1 VRLNVHLVRF
11 PWNGDAAAVRNGLI
25 RAAQAAESVGA
36 GGISF
41 MDHFFGPPGRGPADD
56 PMLEGYTA
64 LGFVA
69 GVTQHVK
76 LRLLVSG
83 VTYRNP
89 GLLAKAVA
97 TLDVLSG
104 GRAGLGIGAAWYER
118 EHRGLGFAFPPL
130 AERFE
135 RVEETV
141 RICLQMWSDDD
152 GPFVGRHYELAE
164 TICSPRPVTSPHPQI
179 LIGGGGESRTLAL
192 VAKYADACNLFAT
205 SLSSVRRKL
214 EVLKRHCAAKGRPFD
229 AITKT
234 IVYRERL
241 LTEGSHVQ
249 FVEEMSR
256 YASIGVDEVFVIPVG
271 PRPEE
276 WIERYCAPVVGALT
290 SLESAETAR

>member
-1 VRLNVHLVRF
+1 MRLNVHLVRF
-11 PWNGDAAAVRNGLI
+11 PWDGDATAMRNGLT
-25 RAAQAAESVGA
+25 RAAQMAESVGA
-36 GGISF
+36 GGVSF

-69 GVTQHVK
+69 GVTERAQ

-97 TLDVLSG
+97 TLDVLSA
-104 GRAGLGIGAAWYER
+104 GRAGLGIGAGWYER
-118 EHRGLGFAFPPL
+118 EHLGLGFSFPPI

-135 RVEETV
+135 RLEETV
-141 RICLQMWSDDD
+141 RICLQMWSEHD

-164 TICSPRPVTSPHPQI
+164 TICSPRPVSRPHPQV
-179 LIGGGGESRTLAL
+179 LIGGGGENRTLAL
-192 VAKYADACNLFAT
+192 VAKYADACNFFAT
-205 SLSSVRRKL
+205 SYSDVRHKL
-214 EVLKRHCAAKGRPFD
+214 EVLKRHCAAESRPFD

-234 IVYRERL
+234 IVYRGTL
-241 LTEGSHVQ
+241 LTEGSYAR

-256 YASIGVDEVFVIPVG
+256 YASLGVEEVFVIPAG
-271 PRPEE
+271 SRPEN
-276 WIERYCAPVVGALT
+276 WIERHCGAVVGALAN
-290 SLESAETAR
+290 LRSAETSR